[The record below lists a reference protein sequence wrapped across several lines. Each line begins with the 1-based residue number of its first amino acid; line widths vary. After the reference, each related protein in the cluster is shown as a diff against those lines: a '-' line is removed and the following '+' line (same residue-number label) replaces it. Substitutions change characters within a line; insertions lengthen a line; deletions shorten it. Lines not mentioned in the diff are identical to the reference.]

1 MSSVSAISGVSSLWD
16 TSSVNAASSTSDTYS
31 QLLNSVSKAST
42 GSGSGSGS
50 SDASDTVTITKVQPD
65 GSIMI
70 LVMKGEQVVSE
81 YKVGGAAAATQQNL
95 LASSA
100 AQSSTAQSSQITDRF
115 IDTSA
120 SSTMEAGSLFS
131 ASV

>member
-1 MSSVSAISGVSSLWD
+1 M
-16 TSSVNAASSTSDTYS
+16 
-31 QLLNSVSKAST
+31 
-42 GSGSGSGS
+42 
-50 SDASDTVTITKVQPD
+50 TITKVQPD

-100 AQSSTAQSSQITDRF
+100 AQSSQLTDRF
-115 IDTSA
+115 NDTST
-120 SSTMEAGSLFS
+120 SSTIEAGSLFS